1 MSQVEVAAPRSVLQK
16 VLDGIEVAGNKVPH
30 PVIIFLILIAF
41 IMALSAIFQ
50 AAGSTV
56 TFEQAQIGADEPVT
70 VTVAARSLLDAD
82 GLRFVFTS
90 PVANFNNFG
99 VVGVIVVAMIGVGM
113 AEEVGLIASFIKR
126 LVKVTPPRAITFIIV
141 LLGVLSSIATDAG
154 YLVLIPLSAAV
165 FLSLGRHPLAGLA
178 AAFAGVGGGFA
189 VNMLITPVDGMLA
202 EITNEAITDPA
213 NHVSITGNLYFGIVS
228 TLLVTVV
235 VTLLTEKFVE
245 PRLGTYHA
253 SEGPETADEAPSGE
267 LSPQER
273 NGLRWAFW
281 GFLGTL
287 VVVLALALPPNA
299 VLRNPETGSLIED
312 SPLLNS
318 IIFLILVFF
327 FVMGLCYGK
336 GAGTITGSMDVINPM
351 VKTISGLSGLIFL
364 LLVISQFIAYFNFS
378 NLGTIAAVNMADAL
392 ENANLST
399 VWLILGLV
407 AMTAIIDIFIGGVVP
422 KWAIFAPVFVPLFI
436 QLGIS
441 PDLAMAAYRV
451 GDSPVNVATPL
462 MPYFALIVIFAER
475 YRRKVGVGSVI
486 SLMLP
491 YTVVLLVAWS
501 ALLVVWYLLGIPLG
515 PGASIYLT

>member
-1 MSQVEVAAPRSVLQK
+1 MSQAEVGAKPSPLQG
-16 VLDGIEVAGNKVPH
+16 VLDWIERVGNKVPH

-41 IMALSAIFQ
+41 IMVLSAAFQ

-56 TFEQAQIGADEPVT
+56 TFEQAQIGAEEPVT
-70 VTVAARSLLDAD
+70 VTVAAQSLLDAD

-154 YLVLIPLSAAV
+154 YLVLIPLAAAV

-189 VNMLITPVDGMLA
+189 VNVLITPVDGMLA
-202 EITNEAITDPA
+202 EITNEAIADPA
-213 NHVSITGNLYFGIVS
+213 NHVAITGNLFFGIVS

-245 PRLGTYHA
+245 PRLGAYHP
-253 SEGPETADEAPSGE
+253 SEGPETADEPPSGE
-267 LSPQER
+267 LSAEEK

-281 GFLGTL
+281 AFLGTTA
-287 VVVLALALPPNA
+287 VVLALSLPPNA
-299 VLRNPETGSLIED
+299 LLRNPETGSLIED

-318 IIFLILVFF
+318 IIFLILVYF
-327 FVMGLCYGK
+327 FVMGLAYGK
-336 GAGTITGSMDVINPM
+336 GAGTIHGSMDVINPM
-351 VKTISGLSGLIFL
+351 TKTIAGLSGLIFL
-364 LLVISQFIAYFNFS
+364 LLVISQFIAYFNYS
-378 NLGTIAAVNMADAL
+378 NLGTIAAVNMADTL
-392 ENANLST
+392 EAANLST
-399 VWLILGLV
+399 VWLILGLI

-491 YTVVLLVAWS
+491 YTVVLLITWS

-515 PGASIYLT
+515 PGASIYL

>member
-1 MSQVEVAAPRSVLQK
+1 MSQAEVVAKPSPLQG
-16 VLDGIEVAGNKVPH
+16 VLDWIERVGNKVPH

-41 IMALSAIFQ
+41 IMVLSAAFQ

-56 TFEQAQIGADEPVT
+56 TFEQAQIGAEEPVT
-70 VTVAARSLLDAD
+70 VTVAAQSLLDAD

-154 YLVLIPLSAAV
+154 YLVLIPLAAAV

-189 VNMLITPVDGMLA
+189 VNVLITPVDGMLA
-202 EITNEAITDPA
+202 EITNEAIADPA
-213 NHVSITGNLYFGIVS
+213 NHVAITGNLFFGIVS

-245 PRLGTYHA
+245 PRLGAYHP
-253 SEGPETADEAPSGE
+253 SEGPETADEPPSGE
-267 LSPQER
+267 LSAEEK

-281 GFLGTL
+281 AFLGTTA
-287 VVVLALALPPNA
+287 VVLALSLPPNA
-299 VLRNPETGSLIED
+299 LLRNPETGSLIED

-318 IIFLILVFF
+318 IIFLILVYF
-327 FVMGLCYGK
+327 FVMGLAYGK
-336 GAGTITGSMDVINPM
+336 GAGTIHGSMDVINPM
-351 VKTISGLSGLIFL
+351 TKTIAGLSGLIFL
-364 LLVISQFIAYFNFS
+364 LLVISQFIAYFNYS
-378 NLGTIAAVNMADAL
+378 NLGTIAAVNMADTL
-392 ENANLST
+392 EAANLST
-399 VWLILGLV
+399 VWLILGLI

-491 YTVVLLVAWS
+491 YTVVLLITWS

-515 PGASIYLT
+515 PGASIYL